1 MKGQPNTYLDCE
13 AALLLRFGD
22 RFGSAPLHNL
32 QFERRRFH
40 HHVYSERKLDYVLG
54 KRSGAAYHWAIK
66 PLKSSDFFE
75 AYHRTH
81 LGA

>member
-1 MKGQPNTYLDCE
+1 
-13 AALLLRFGD
+13 
-22 RFGSAPLHNL
+22 
-32 QFERRRFH
+32 
-40 HHVYSERKLDYVLG
+40 LG